1 MRIHSIHRTT
11 LAALIAAALAV
22 SATGVQAQGKSEEKK
37 AEKAVAKQYKEAAKA
52 DKHHA
57 KAVQKMAKADA
68 KAARRLNDAERRM
81 LIAQQQARVVQY
93 RSLVDQ
99 QRVLATRTASQLEA
113 ARRLQQAQYVNDYNR
128 RVWEQQQGYR
138 TQSFNY
144 DNDPY
149 FNYAPSYSYQRAGQT
164 YRVNEPGAD
173 LLRQAINMGY
183 QEGIRAGRADRADQ
197 WQSDYRSS
205 YAYQDATYGY
215 SGHYL
220 DRDQYAHYFR
230 EGFRRGYEDGYTSRY
245 QYGRQ
250 SGGTATIL
258 SSLLSTIL
266 NLRQY

>member
-1 MRIHSIHRTT
+1 
-11 LAALIAAALAV
+11 
-22 SATGVQAQGKSEEKK
+22 
-37 AEKAVAKQYKEAAKA
+37 
-52 DKHHA
+52 
-57 KAVQKMAKADA
+57 
-68 KAARRLNDAERRM
+68 
-81 LIAQQQARVVQY
+81 
-93 RSLVDQ
+93 VDQ
-99 QRVLATRTASQLEA
+99 QRIVATRTASQLEA
-113 ARRLQQAQYVNDYNR
+113 ARRMQQAQYVNDYNR

-138 TQSFNY
+138 SQSLNY
-144 DNDPY
+144 DSDPY

-183 QEGIRAGRADRADQ
+183 QEGIRAGRADQMDR
-197 WQSDYRSS
+197 WRSDYRSS

-245 QYGRQ
+245 QYGQQ

-258 SSLLSTIL
+258 SSLLNSIL